1 MDIIPILIFVAGSV
15 FGAGLFWVLSQR
27 LTTAQK
33 QDHDNIKAEF
43 GDLSKQALDQ
53 NLDSFLKLAENKF
66 SELLKSSDN
75 QLNQKKELIDQSIVE
90 MKSKLEGLD
99 KSTNELTGHVKSSQK
114 GIGDLADSTQKLSRI
129 LSSSQERGQWGER
142 MVEDILSFIANDE
155 DDKNLEDLNDNN
167 EKNLIKNI
175 VNLNEKSVED
185 LMIPRSEIIAL
196 DHDKSYNEILEV
208 IKDEGHSRFP
218 VYKKNMDN
226 VIGFFHIK
234 DFIKSSQ
241 DTFQM
246 NEIIRDVLYVA
257 PKSPIL
263 DLLKT
268 MRSSRIH
275 IGLVVDGVGG
285 VDGLVTIEDLVEEI
299 VGEIEDEHDAEDE
312 EELVFKKSDNSITV
326 DASYRVEDLE
336 EYFAIN
342 IPRNE
347 DDETSSVGGL
357 VYEKINRIPKNNEI
371 IDFNDELRIKII
383 KSNNRKIE
391 IVEVNKNN

>member
-1 MDIIPILIFVAGSV
+1 MNTNNTDKTSSWKNWIIKKL
-15 FGAGLFWVLSQR
+15 LS
-27 LTTAQK
+27 
-33 QDHDNIKAEF
+33 N
-43 GDLSKQALDQ
+43 
-53 NLDSFLKLAENKF
+53 
-66 SELLKSSDN
+66 
-75 QLNQKKELIDQSIVE
+75 
-90 MKSKLEGLD
+90 
-99 KSTNELTGHVKSSQK
+99 
-114 GIGDLADSTQKLSRI
+114 DSTK
-129 LSSSQERGQWGER
+129 
-142 MVEDILSFIANDE
+142 EDILNFIANDE
-155 DDKNLEDLNDNN
+155 NDKNLEDLNDNN

-208 IKDEGHSRFP
+208 IKEEGHSRFP
-218 VYKKNMDN
+218 VYKKNIDN

-299 VGEIEDEHDAEDE
+299 VGEIEDEHDAEDD
-312 EELVFKKSDNSITV
+312 EELVYQKSDNSITV

-336 EYFAIN
+336 EFFSIN
-342 IPRNE
+342 IPRNA

-371 IDFNDELRIKII
+371 IDFNDELRIKIV